1 MKIRLLMLRL
11 GLWGAMACTVIAV
24 VCDAIVRLRAGGRC
38 FDDAERVPHNKMG
51 LVLGTSPL
59 APDGGA
65 NMYFV
70 YRVEAAAR
78 LYRMGKVDWLL
89 LSGDRSGEDYDEPQA
104 MRDALIA
111 HGVPAE
117 SIVLDKSGF
126 RTLNSIVHTNKVYGQ
141 SSVTIISQRFHNQRA
156 VFLALCNGVDAVAYN
171 AEDVVKWNKYL
182 KIHGR
187 EYLARVRMFVD
198 LIMRREKR

>member
-78 LYRMGKVDWLL
+78 LYKMGKVDWLL

-198 LIMRREKR
+198 IIMRREKR

>member
-78 LYRMGKVDWLL
+78 LYKMGKVDWLL

-171 AEDVVKWNKYL
+171 AEDVVKWNKYF

>member
-78 LYRMGKVDWLL
+78 LYKMGKVDWLL

-111 HGVPAE
+111 HGVPVE

>member
-1 MKIRLLMLRL
+1 MKIRLLILLL

-78 LYRMGKVDWLL
+78 LYKMGKVDWLL

-171 AEDVVKWNKYL
+171 AEDVVK
-182 KIHGR
+182 
-187 EYLARVRMFVD
+187 
-198 LIMRREKR
+198 

>member
-70 YRVEAAAR
+70 YRVEAAAC
-78 LYRMGKVDWLL
+78 LYKMGKVDWLL

>member
-78 LYRMGKVDWLL
+78 LYKIGKVDWLL

>member
-78 LYRMGKVDWLL
+78 LYKMGKVDWLL

-117 SIVLDKSGF
+117 SIVLDKLGF

-156 VFLALCNGVDAVAYN
+156 VFLALCNGVDAVSYN

>member
-78 LYRMGKVDWLL
+78 LYKMGKVDWLL

-171 AEDVVKWNKYL
+171 VEDVVKWNKYL

>member
-78 LYRMGKVDWLL
+78 LYKMGKVDWLL

-182 KIHGR
+182 RIHGR

>member
-1 MKIRLLMLRL
+1 
-11 GLWGAMACTVIAV
+11 
-24 VCDAIVRLRAGGRC
+24 
-38 FDDAERVPHNKMG
+38 
-51 LVLGTSPL
+51 
-59 APDGGA
+59 
-65 NMYFV
+65 
-70 YRVEAAAR
+70 
-78 LYRMGKVDWLL
+78 
-89 LSGDRSGEDYDEPQA
+89 
-104 MRDALIA
+104 
-111 HGVPAE
+111 VPAE

>member
-1 MKIRLLMLRL
+1 MKIRLLMLQL

-78 LYRMGKVDWLL
+78 LYKMGKVDWLL

>member
-78 LYRMGKVDWLL
+78 LYKMGKVDWLL

-104 MRDALIA
+104 MHDALIA

>member
-59 APDGGA
+59 APNGGA

-78 LYRMGKVDWLL
+78 LYKMGKVDWLL

-182 KIHGR
+182 RIHGR

>member
-1 MKIRLLMLRL
+1 MKIRLLMLQL

-78 LYRMGKVDWLL
+78 LYKMGKVDWLL

-111 HGVPAE
+111 HGVPVE

>member
-11 GLWGAMACTVIAV
+11 GLWGAMACTVITV

-78 LYRMGKVDWLL
+78 LYKMGKVDWLL

-117 SIVLDKSGF
+117 SIVLDKLGF

-156 VFLALCNGVDAVAYN
+156 VFLALCNGVDAVSYN

>member
-78 LYRMGKVDWLL
+78 LYKMGKVDWLL

>member
-1 MKIRLLMLRL
+1 
-11 GLWGAMACTVIAV
+11 
-24 VCDAIVRLRAGGRC
+24 
-38 FDDAERVPHNKMG
+38 
-51 LVLGTSPL
+51 
-59 APDGGA
+59 
-65 NMYFV
+65 MYFV

-78 LYRMGKVDWLL
+78 LYKMGKVDWLL

>member
-1 MKIRLLMLRL
+1 MLRL

-78 LYRMGKVDWLL
+78 LYKMGKVDWLL

-171 AEDVVKWNKYL
+171 VEDVVKWNKYL